1 MVHPLLAAFVSNEVF
16 VSAELCYLCDCFV
29 AKLWQ
34 LVIQW
39 CNGMQSWVF
48 VTQIE
53 QINSMLSKFTELKCK
68 WVSYIWMKTIFK
80 CFLKFMDLFHLH
92 VHRYKKIFFGLNKN
106 WLTLSFNQL
115 QVEAK
120 IPVRLSLII
129 NEENFNLYIQIS
141 LMQNSTL
148 LCLLTT
154 KLIPI
159 ITYSSLSLVNVLTWH
174 PLWAVVWCPSPWPT
188 FWTAGA
194 RSDWWWGRSPSA
206 AHSAATAT
214 SQFWGC

>member
-1 MVHPLLAAFVSNEVF
+1 MNIIHLNENHFLNVF
-16 VSAELCYLCDCFV
+16 LS
-29 AKLWQ
+29 LWTCS
-34 LVIQW
+34 IY
-39 CNGMQSWVF
+39 M
-48 VTQIE
+48 
-53 QINSMLSKFTELKCK
+53 
-68 WVSYIWMKTIFK
+68 
-80 CFLKFMDLFHLH
+80 H
-92 VHRYKKIFFGLNKN
+92 VHRYKNIFFGLNKN

-115 QVEAK
+115 QEEAK

-174 PLWAVVWCPSPWPT
+174 PLWVVVWYPSPWPT